1 MARTSTRSSPSQSPS
16 RRPHGVPINIDIHIP
31 LVLLGAVKIDDQ
43 FTTDLNRYENRLNLL
58 YDGLVGSLN
67 ECKIPLVLW
76 EMPSLPDRLTGAET
90 DDERRAIK
98 ASREAWKQAEGEKKA
113 LAIQSDAWVLRA
125 TPKQEREE
133 AVGVQEGWRE
143 GDGLLTEK
151 EKRLA
156 YHARVWRLEFTLQRY
171 SLELE
176 KRNEWEKEIK
186 DIMEILAKISR
197 LGQPDK
203 RLLSIF
209 ASERCHPQ
217 ITFQQSSSTDE
228 TADSWDED
236 AVYNL
241 LLLMTAFERELGTMT
256 TPEFLLRYRPLTDF
270 LTRREV
276 KKMHRE
282 KKRILRGFWQ
292 EVFGDKKVG
301 GDGQLRKQRR
311 WHRKC
316 QSWLENVKYD
326 EKEAQRRD
334 AFLGEEGQA
343 WWEKIHKVMTE
354 AEVVALVEDIV
365 RSTAEGRGLQIALST
380 MMAPSEEN
388 HDSTPSN
395 VGEIAGK
402 TTGPPANDN
411 EATEPTPRQLSL
423 PPDDPPVDPFPPI
436 TSISFPIPCRG
447 LDASPLLAYIDL
459 LIHILHHAFNN
470 SKDDIVSFLDA
481 AKKDQKRAR
490 DTPLEG
496 LVGFAGFVTKIG
508 CMEER
513 VKKLKA
519 QVETYMREGKSRYEW
534 MNGGN
539 TGSDPFRKVERYVG
553 MVYEEGRRAVVMR
566 SGDVGRTRGAG
577 RGDEGKDGG
586 DARKDNKDGLGTNN
600 RGGKLLWGYLER
612 YEQVNGFLVPSRMKT
627 LSLLEAKESAGDGVK
642 IQDDDSV
649 GAGSEDKDETKIE

>member
-31 LVLLGAVKIDDQ
+31 LVLLGAVKIDEQ

-76 EMPSLPDRLTGAET
+76 EVSSLPDRLSGAET

-98 ASREAWKQAEGEKKA
+98 TSREAWKQAEGEKKA

-125 TPKQEREE
+125 TPKREKEE

-151 EKRLA
+151 EDRLA
-156 YHARVWRLEFTLQRY
+156 YDARVWRLEFTLQRY

-186 DIMEILAKISR
+186 AVMEILAKISR

-203 RLLSIF
+203 RLLSVF

-217 ITFQQSSSTDE
+217 ITFQQSSSTGE
-228 TADSWDED
+228 KADSWDED

-276 KKMHRE
+276 RKMHRE

-292 EVFGDKKVG
+292 EMFGDKKVG

-316 QSWLENVKYD
+316 QLWLENVKYD

-343 WWEKIHKVMTE
+343 WWEEIHKVMTE

-380 MMAPSEEN
+380 MMTPLEEN
-388 HDSTPSN
+388 YDSTPSN
-395 VGEIAGK
+395 VGEIAGT
-402 TTGPPANDN
+402 TTGTSANSN
-411 EATEPTPRQLSL
+411 EATESTPRQLSL
-423 PPDDPPVDPFPPI
+423 PPEDPPVDPFPPI

-447 LDASPLLAYIDL
+447 LDASPLLTYIDL

-470 SKDDIVSFLDA
+470 SKDDIISFLDA
-481 AKKDQKRAR
+481 AKKDQKRAQ

-496 LVGFAGFVTKIG
+496 LVGFAGFATKIG

-519 QVETYMREGKSRYEW
+519 QVETYMQEGKSRYEW
-534 MNGGN
+534 MNEEN
-539 TGSDPFRKVERYVG
+539 TGSDPFRKVERYVE

-566 SGDVGRTRGAG
+566 SGDVGQTPGAD
-577 RGDEGKDGG
+577 RGDEGKDVG
-586 DARKDNKDGLGTNN
+586 DAKKDTKDGLETNN
-600 RGGKLLWGYLER
+600 RSGKLLWGYLER
-612 YEQVNGFLVPSRMKT
+612 YEQVNGFLVPSRMKA
-627 LSLLEAKESAGDGVK
+627 LRLLEAKESAGDGVR
-642 IQDDDSV
+642 SRTMTV
-649 GAGSEDKDETKIE
+649 